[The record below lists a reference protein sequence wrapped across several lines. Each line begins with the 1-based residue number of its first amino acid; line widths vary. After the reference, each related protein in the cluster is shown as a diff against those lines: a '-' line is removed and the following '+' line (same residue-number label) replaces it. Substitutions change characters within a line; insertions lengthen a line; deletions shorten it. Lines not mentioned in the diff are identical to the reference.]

1 MKRIVDIVLVLIAS
15 PLALFASL
23 LIAIA
28 IKLDSPGPV
37 IYWSERIGRNSEPF
51 LMPKFRSMRVD
62 APIIEAEK
70 LAKDKTAKRY
80 DDIDELF
87 ADLAK

>member
-37 IYWSERIGRNSEPF
+37 IYWSERIGPHN
-51 LMPKFRSMRVD
+51 
-62 APIIEAEK
+62 
-70 LAKDKTAKRY
+70 
-80 DDIDELF
+80 
-87 ADLAK
+87 